1 MQTTNA
7 FATGTAQGAAV
18 AHTYNVGAIIETQSP
33 QSTGV
38 IVSKVD
44 TEFYGVLLYNLNED
58 SKESYTYTILHK
70 DDIALVSVS
79 PRLKMKLK
87 IASMVIRKPLPDV
100 DYIIFDC
107 KEGA

>member
-1 MQTTNA
+1 MANTNS
-7 FATGTAQGAAV
+7 FTAESAQCAAA
-18 AHTYNVGAIIETQSP
+18 AHTYNVGAIIETLNP
-33 QSTGV
+33 QITGV

-44 TEFYGVLLYNLNED
+44 AEFYGVLLYNSTD
-58 SKESYTYTILHK
+58 GSESYSYTIRHQ
-70 DDIALVSVS
+70 DDLALTSVS

>member
-1 MQTTNA
+1 MANTNSFTA
-7 FATGTAQGAAV
+7 ESAQGAAA
-18 AHTYNVGAIIETQSP
+18 AHTYNVGAIIETQNP
-33 QSTGV
+33 QITGV

-44 TEFYGVLLYNLNED
+44 AEFYGVLLYNSTD
-58 SKESYTYTILHK
+58 GSESYSYTIRHQ
-70 DDIALVSVS
+70 DDLALTSVS

>member
-1 MQTTNA
+1 MSNTNSFTA
-7 FATGTAQGAAV
+7 ESAQGAAAV
-18 AHTYNVGAIIETQSP
+18 HTYQVGAIIETLNP
-33 QSTGV
+33 QITGV

-44 TEFYGVLLYNLNED
+44 TEFYGVLLYNPNGD
-58 SKESYTYTILHK
+58 SESYSYTILHQ
-70 DDIALVSVS
+70 DDLALASVT

-100 DYIIFDC
+100 DYIIFNC